1 MSTVLRAASLYFLA
15 VFGAG
20 FVLGVV
26 RALWL
31 VPQVG
36 TRAAELIEMPLMLA
50 VMIYAARRVVGRY
63 SLSPRPRVRL
73 AVGGLASASL
83 LAVELAVVLPM
94 RGVSFGEYWAR
105 LDPVSGSV
113 YYALLAVY
121 ALLPLLIQIKRWY
134 TAHALGWGSALLA
147 ALVLGLG
154 YTGYLMDVERA
165 LDRVSHGSRIAAT
178 ACGMVEYAEKGKGPA
193 VLLVHGAGG
202 GFDQGM
208 EFAELADRGFRVVG
222 VSRFGYLRTPLPSD
236 PSPEAQ
242 ADAHACLLDALGID
256 RAAVV
261 GVSAGAPSSIQFALR
276 HPARTH
282 ALALLVPLAYSPKRA
297 DPPSAFTRF
306 MLERT
311 VRSDFLYWLVLR
323 IAPGVIVKTILATP
337 PEVLAEASLAEQQRA
352 ARLMEHILPIRARQL
367 GLLNDA
373 AIAQSLTEYPLER
386 IRTPTLVISLADDL
400 YRTYES
406 AGYTASRIRGSHFIG
421 YERGGHVWIG
431 RHDAILAELAAFL
444 SAPGTAM
451 AARR

>member
-1 MSTVLRAASLYFLA
+1 MSTVLRAAGLYFLA

-26 RALWL
+26 RTLWL

-36 TRAAELIEMPLMLA
+36 SRAAELIEMPLMLA
-50 VMIYAARRVVGRY
+50 VMIYAARAVVRRY
-63 SLSPRPRVRL
+63 ALSPRPAVRL
-73 AVGGLASASL
+73 AVGGLACASL
-83 LAVELAVVLPM
+83 LALELALVLPM

-121 ALLPLLIQIKRWY
+121 ALLPLLIQSKRWY
-134 TAHALGWGSALLA
+134 SAHALGWGSALLA

-154 YTGYLMDVERA
+154 YTGYLMDIERA
-165 LDRVSHGSRIAAT
+165 FDRVSQGSRIAAT
-178 ACGMVEYAEKGKGPA
+178 ACGRVEYAQKGEGPA

-208 EFAELADRGFRVVG
+208 EFAELAERGLRVIAM
-222 VSRFGYLRTPLPSD
+222 SRFGYLRTPLPSD

-261 GVSAGAPSSIQFALR
+261 GVSAGAPSSMQFALR
-276 HPARTH
+276 HPARTS

-297 DPPSAFTRF
+297 DPPSPFTRF

-311 VRSDFLYWLVLR
+311 VRSDFLYWLALR

-337 PEVLAEASLAEQQRA
+337 PEVLAEASLPEQRRA
-352 ARLMEHILPIRARQL
+352 ARLMEHILPIRARQP

-373 AIAQSLTEYPLER
+373 ATAQSLTEYPLET

-406 AGYTASRIRGSHFIG
+406 AGYTAARIRGSHFIG

-431 RHDAILAELAAFL
+431 HHDAILAELAAFL
-444 SAPGTAM
+444 SAPGAAM
-451 AARR
+451 AARQ